1 MLNMAKNQEGRDIA
15 STGEKNQIN
24 CAILMKSLNGWE
36 RQYFYGAAGALSLI
50 KNVPSPWKA
59 FRSIFDLDHKSRR
72 LCLWVHMHS
81 GGELWVQCTV
91 GESSGFTCTG
101 GRALRTFL
109 MDLLTFLHSESSL
122 GCHSPIMSQEGKAS
136 SQDTWFMISKVGM
149 CRNIPGLG
157 VSKEPGALTAQ

>member
-1 MLNMAKNQEGRDIA
+1 MMLNMAKNQEGRDIA

-81 GGELWVQCTV
+81 GGELWVHMHSGGELWV
-91 GESSGFTCTG
+91 HMHRGESSENVPDGF
-101 GRALRTFL
+101 AHF
-109 MDLLTFLHSESSL
+109 
-122 GCHSPIMSQEGKAS
+122 SP
-136 SQDTWFMISKVGM
+136 V
-149 CRNIPGLG
+149 
-157 VSKEPGALTAQ
+157 